1 MGLLPSVFLWR
12 HSWVPLPEVF
22 FFLQSCD
29 SERKELSFFAILP
42 LLRLLLQLFLEAF
55 IIRFSTVL
63 FLLCLVLQLLAAFA
77 ADPLYSYI
85 SAGAD

>member
-12 HSWVPLPEVF
+12 HSCGPTSRGV
-22 FFLQSCD
+22 FLQCCD
-29 SERKELSFFAILP
+29 SGRKEPSLFAILP
-42 LLRLLLQLFLEAF
+42 LFQLLLQLFLQAF
-55 IIRFSTVL
+55 IIKFSTIL

-85 SAGAD
+85 SFGAD